1 MKKIPC
7 EICKLIIHDKLQE
20 TENVI
25 NSHGIYIYHFKE
37 EFPAAYDFD
46 KDPGIVAVDR
56 IHRSIKISKQG
67 KVEQGIADLMA
78 FLNSRFT
85 FRLNCPNLHST
96 STNKCFAFVE
106 KRKASNRFL
115 TRYMITSDSDLIL
128 NFKNDKF
135 LIASLDMKPT

>member
-1 MKKIPC
+1 MLPGTRIIWTLIVWFQLTDSQIIDWLINRLRGGGGGWKKNPC

-37 EFPAAYDFD
+37 EFPAAYDVD
-46 KDPGIVAVDR
+46 TDPGIVAVDR

-78 FLNSRFT
+78 FLNS
-85 FRLNCPNLHST
+85 
-96 STNKCFAFVE
+96 
-106 KRKASNRFL
+106 
-115 TRYMITSDSDLIL
+115 M
-128 NFKNDKF
+128 
-135 LIASLDMKPT
+135 